1 MNPKRNSFLAG
12 CILLLQGMFSY
23 TQAQMPAIKVEGK
36 ESGLVYLQKLNV
48 DVKITGTVATTIW
61 TMTFKN
67 KTGRTLEGELNFPL
81 GEGISVSRY
90 ALDING
96 RLREAVP
103 VEKEKATRVF
113 ENTER
118 RRIDPGLLEK
128 VDGNGFRT
136 RIYPINGNGTR
147 TVLIG
152 YEEELSRDGQSAIL
166 YRLPLAFQY
175 PIEDFAVNIS
185 VSSNNTRPVF
195 EENTEQALQF
205 DEWKN
210 TWSAARQWKDYK
222 ADRSIAIRIPTTAGA
237 GQVMME
243 QTSNHYFYVVSA
255 FPQQKKIER
264 RLPQHITL
272 LCDASLS

>member
-48 DVKITGTVATTIW
+48 DVKITGTVATTTW

-81 GEGISVSRY
+81 GEDISVSRY

-103 VEKEKATRVF
+103 VEKEKGARVF
-113 ENTER
+113 ENIER
-118 RRIDPGLLEK
+118 RRVDPGLLEH

-136 RIYPINGNGTR
+136 RIYPITPNGVR

-152 YEEELSRDGQSAIL
+152 YDDELSMGSSSSLRW
-166 YRLPLAFQY
+166 RLPLAFSH
-175 PIEDFAVNIS
+175 PL
-185 VSSNNTRPVF
+185 
-195 EENTEQALQF
+195 ENF
-205 DEWKN
+205 
-210 TWSAARQWKDYK
+210 
-222 ADRSIAIRIPTTAGA
+222 
-237 GQVMME
+237 
-243 QTSNHYFYVVSA
+243 
-255 FPQQKKIER
+255 
-264 RLPQHITL
+264 
-272 LCDASLS
+272 SLSIQVFRGTVKPV